1 MGEHNTLT
9 GASLHEPKGAAT
21 ATAGQTYVA
30 DGVGSGV
37 WTTPASADL
46 VTQVIVT
53 QASDLASIDS
63 TKEYFIDGI
72 VDMGSQSIEVP
83 AGGINLKGY
92 NLGISKLISTA
103 AGYTMF
109 TSPVGGS
116 GDVLGGDF
124 TMDVS
129 GASSQV
135 FNLIGST
142 GFGAVEFAR
151 INYENCTS
159 LGTLD
164 NYRQGLEEGSG
175 RFGGTP
181 TLTLKGTWVGGFR
194 ITTSIVR
201 SLDAGMTTPLFAAG
215 AGFTMASRFLT
226 DINCDLPASAAF
238 CDFAPA
244 NFTNPSTVQFS
255 GVIMSRDGVI
265 DASDTNLTPNIS
277 ESDLQCIWKNN
288 IGLHNTHIGGDLE
301 ITGEAATVITVA
313 GTYVDL
319 AGTYTPTE
327 LVHFDEPANGQL
339 RHLGNSPVEY
349 TLAGNLVLDSTSADV
364 VAVKV
369 VIWRDASSSF
379 EDGRIITRV
388 INNLQGGRDVAYF
401 TIRNNITLNQNDY
414 VKIQVANI
422 AATNNI
428 TAELSSFFVVG
439 ER

>member
-1 MGEHNTLT
+1 MAEHKNIIDPNI
-9 GASLHEPKGAAT
+9 HEPKGVSIAPINT
-21 ATAGQTYVA
+21 VYTA
-30 DGVGSGV
+30 DGAGSGSWALATGLTGRV
-37 WTTPASADL
+37 
-46 VTQVIVT
+46 VVT
-53 QASDLASIDS
+53 QASDLATIDS

-72 VDMGSQSIEVP
+72 VDMGSQSIEIPV
-83 AGGINLKGY
+83 GGINLRGY
-92 NLGISKLISTA
+92 NLGTSKLFSSV
-103 AGYTMF
+103 GSYTMF

-116 GDVLGGDF
+116 GDILGVDF
-124 TMDVS
+124 AVS
-129 GASSQV
+129 VTGGGSQV
-135 FNLIGST
+135 YDVVSST

-151 INYENCTS
+151 INYDDCVS
-159 LGTLD
+159 LGTMD
-164 NYRQGLEEGSG
+164 SYRQGLEEGSG

-201 SLDAGMTTPLFAAG
+201 SLDAGMTEPLFKAG
-215 AGFTMASRFLT
+215 VGFTMASRFLT

-244 NFTNPSTVQFS
+244 NFTNPSTLQLS
-255 GVIMSRDGVI
+255 GVILSRDGVI
-265 DASDTNLTPNIS
+265 DSTDTNLTPNIS
-277 ESDLQCIWKNN
+277 GNSLASIWKGN
-288 IGLHNTHIGGDLE
+288 IGLPNTHIGGDLE
-301 ITGEAATVITVA
+301 VTAEVTTSISVA
-313 GTYVDL
+313 GTFVDL
-319 AGTYTPTE
+319 AGTYTATE

-349 TLAGNLVLDSTSADV
+349 SLAGSLVLDSSSADV

-379 EDGRIITRV
+379 EDGRTVTRV
-388 INNLQGGRDVAYF
+388 INNLQGGRDVGYF

-414 VKIQVANI
+414 VKLQVANVS
-422 AATNNI
+422 ATNNI

>member
-1 MGEHNTLT
+1 
-9 GASLHEPKGAAT
+9 
-21 ATAGQTYVA
+21 
-30 DGVGSGV
+30 
-37 WTTPASADL
+37 
-46 VTQVIVT
+46 
-53 QASDLASIDS
+53 
-63 TKEYFIDGI
+63 
-72 VDMGSQSIEVP
+72 
-83 AGGINLKGY
+83 
-92 NLGISKLISTA
+92 
-103 AGYTMF
+103 MF

-129 GASSQV
+129 GATSQV
-135 FNLIGST
+135 FNLIGAT
-142 GFGAVEFAR
+142 GFGAVEFSR
-151 INYENCTS
+151 VNYENCTS

-164 NYRQGLEEGSG
+164 NYRQGLEEGTG

-201 SLDAGMTTPLFAAG
+201 SLAAGMTTPLFAAG
-215 AGFTMASRFLT
+215 VGFTMASRFLT

-244 NFTNPSTVQFS
+244 NFINPSTLQFT
-255 GVIMSRDGVI
+255 GVILSRNGVI
-265 DASDTNLTPNIS
+265 DASDTNLTPNIAETDIAS
-277 ESDLQCIWKNN
+277 VWRNN

-301 ITGEAATVITVA
+301 ITGEAATVIAVA

-349 TLAGNLVLDSTSADV
+349 SLVGNLVLESVSADV

-388 INNLQGGRDVAYF
+388 INNLQGARNVAYF
-401 TIRNNITLNQNDY
+401 NIRNNITLHQNDY
-414 VKIQVANI
+414 VKIQVANT
-422 AATNNI
+422 AAINNI

>member
-1 MGEHNTLT
+1 MAEHNTLT

-21 ATAGQTYVA
+21 ANAGEVYIA

-37 WTTPASADL
+37 WTDATSADL
-46 VTQVIVT
+46 VNQVIVT

-72 VDMGSQSIEVP
+72 IDMGTQSIEVP

-103 AGYTMF
+103 SAYTMF

-116 GDVLGGDF
+116 GNVLGGDF

-142 GFGAVEFAR
+142 GFGAIEFAR

-181 TLTLKGTWVGGFR
+181 SLTLKGTWVGGFR

-201 SLDAGMTTPLFAAG
+201 SLDAGMTEPLFKAG
-215 AGFTMASRFLT
+215 AAFTMASRFLT

-238 CDFAPA
+238 CDFSAA
-244 NFTNPSTVQFS
+244 NFTNPSTLQFS

-265 DASDTNLTPNIS
+265 DASDTNITPNIS
-277 ESDLQCIWKNN
+277 EASIKSMWKSN
-288 IGLHNTHIGGDLE
+288 IGLPNTHVGGDLE
-301 ITGEAATVITVA
+301 ITAEVATTITVA
-313 GTYVDL
+313 GTFVDL
-319 AGTYTPTE
+319 AGTYTATE
-327 LVHFDEPANGQL
+327 LVHFDEPSNGQL

-349 TLAGNLVLDSTSADV
+349 TLAGNLVLDCVNADV
-364 VAVKV
+364 VEAKV
-369 VIWRDASSSF
+369 VIWRDATSSF
-379 EDGRIITRV
+379 EDGRTATRV

-414 VKIQVANI
+414 VKIQVANVNAI
-422 AATNNI
+422 NNI
-428 TAELSSFFVVG
+428 TAELSSFLVVG

>member
-1 MGEHNTLT
+1 MAEHNTLT

-30 DGVGSGV
+30 DGAGSGA
-37 WTTPASADL
+37 WTAPSTSDL

-53 QASDLASIDS
+53 QASDLASIDP

-72 VDMGSQSIEVP
+72 VDMGTQSIEVP
-83 AGGINLKGY
+83 SGGINLKGY

-103 AGYTMF
+103 AAYTMF

-116 GDVLGGDF
+116 GNVLGIDL
-124 TMDVS
+124 TVDVS
-129 GASSQV
+129 GTSSQV
-135 FNLIGST
+135 FDLIGAT
-142 GFGAVEFAR
+142 GFGAVELTRVNF
-151 INYENCTS
+151 ENCTS
-159 LGTLD
+159 LGELD
-164 NYRQGLEEGSG
+164 NFRQGLEDGTG

-194 ITTSIVR
+194 VTTSIVR
-201 SLDAGMTTPLFAAG
+201 SLAAGMTTPLFSAG
-215 AGFTMASRFLT
+215 AGFLMSSRFLT

-244 NFTNPSTVQFS
+244 NFVNPSTVQFS
-255 GVIMSRDGVI
+255 GVIMSRNGVI

-277 ESDLQCIWKNN
+277 QNDLQSIWKNN

-301 ITGEAATVITVA
+301 ISAEAATVITVA

-319 AGTYTPTE
+319 AGTYTATE

-349 TLAGNLVLDSTSADV
+349 SLVGNLVLAATTADV

-369 VIWRDASSSF
+369 VIWRAASSSF
-379 EDGRIITRV
+379 EDGRIATRV

-401 TIRNNITLNQNDY
+401 TLRNNITLHQNDY
-414 VKIQVANI
+414 VKIQVANT
-422 AATNNI
+422 ASTNNI
-428 TAELSSFFVVG
+428 TAELSSFLVVG